1 MESSAK
7 CSMHKKMSA
16 KCSVHKKIK
25 NNEERRN
32 SKTVPPIGIFYGAP
46 YNKDDGRLVAGH
58 FRGQSSP

>member
-1 MESSAK
+1 
-7 CSMHKKMSA
+7 MHKKMSA
-16 KCSVHKKIK
+16 KCLVHKNIK